1 MNKLYYPD
9 FSSTPK
15 KEHWEK
21 ISAKSAPLKKRLSYS
36 EFSESLKKT
45 SYFWLFWLPKKE
57 VKSNLIKWNKIFEKI
72 NIMELFQD
80 IYNLLVTCN
89 VATKTQFIKTRF
101 KNAVRLIMIEISMYR
116 RYNASA
122 TRCNITSYIIY
133 FWVMQGINTRRII
146 YKGLGWQI

>member
-1 MNKLYYPD
+1 MKKD
-9 FSSTPK
+9 FG
-15 KEHWEK
+15 K
-21 ISAKSAPLKKRLSYS
+21 IGAPKKRLSYS

-57 VKSNLIKWNKIFEKI
+57 AKSNLIKWNKIFEKI

-116 RYNASA
+116 RYNTSA

>member
-1 MNKLYYPD
+1 MKHEEPWNIGGWNSTRQQKKKYPD
-9 FSSTPK
+9 FSATLKRACRDFVHPK
-15 KEHWEK
+15 KEHWK
-21 ISAKSAPLKKRLSYS
+21 NISAKSAP
-36 EFSESLKKT
+36 LKKT

-57 VKSNLIKWNKIFEKI
+57 IIFSSKFWVSVTLQQKI
-72 NIMELFQD
+72 
-80 IYNLLVTCN
+80 
-89 VATKTQFIKTRF
+89 QFIKTRF

-116 RYNASA
+116 RYNTSA